1 MGRDNFAIKN
11 GFPNYE
17 EMLFNSFRVVYD
29 HGISSFA
36 TIVHNKGWLAW
47 IDERPEQVIGIFE
60 TLEKAHEQLFYI
72 FAKKEFE
79 LTKTKDSEHLC

>member
-1 MGRDNFAIKN
+1 LSRDDFAIKN
-11 GFPNYE
+11 GYTSYE
-17 EMLFNSFRVVYD
+17 EMLFNSIRVVYD

-36 TIVHNKGWLAW
+36 TIINNKGWLAW

-72 FAKKEFE
+72 FAEKEFE
-79 LTKTKDSEHLC
+79 LTKTKDFEHLC